1 MALIETA
8 ALPVAPSSR
17 RLKLNAFGS
26 VGLGAAGLLA
36 FLLIW
41 QAVPSLGLVNPM
53 MLPGPLAV
61 PAAFQS
67 ELASGMWLAAV
78 TGSLSHYTLGLV
90 AGSALGIALGVLTG
104 MSQAAEDLTS
114 WVVRVLR
121 PIPGLAWAPFAI
133 IWFGVTPSA
142 AVFIITLSVFWI
154 VFFAAHGAVR
164 AVDRDLLEVAEAFG
178 FRAAHEKLFKIYLP
192 AAMPGI
198 LVGLRTALG
207 QAWMAV
213 VAAEIFGVPGLG
225 HRMIEASAL
234 LATDIVVVYML
245 TMAALYGLLD
255 SLFLL
260 LQNWLLR
267 WKA

>member
-1 MALIETA
+1 MSQTE
-8 ALPVAPSSR
+8 ALPRGGAARP
-17 RLKLNAFGS
+17 KLGAMTS
-26 VGLGAAGLLA
+26 IGLGAAGLLA
-36 FLLIW
+36 FLLVW
-41 QAVPSLGLVNPM
+41 EAVPALGIVNPM
-53 MLPGPLAV
+53 MLPGPLAI
-61 PAAFQS
+61 PTAFRS
-67 ELASGMWLAAV
+67 ELASGMWLSAV
-78 TGSLSHYTLGLV
+78 TGSLSHYTLGLIL
-90 AGSALGIALGVLTG
+90 GSALGVALGVLTG
-104 MSQAAEDLTS
+104 MSRVAEDLTS

-133 IWFGVTPSA
+133 IWFGVTPKA
-142 AVFIITLSVFWI
+142 AVFIITISVFWI

-164 AVDRDLLEVAEAFG
+164 AVDRDLVEVAEAFG
-178 FRAAHEKLFKIYLP
+178 FRAAHEKLLKIYLP

-198 LVGLRTALG
+198 LIGLRTALG

-225 HRMIEASAL
+225 HRMIEASSL

-255 SLFLL
+255 SLFLVA
-260 LQNWLLR
+260 QGWLLR